1 MKGIDLAQWNPVTN
15 YALVASAVDFAVL
28 KIINKQNNEEKAFA
42 THLYGCQTANIPLF
56 GVYNY
61 SYATST
67 AKAVT
72 DAQAV
77 INVLKKH
84 NLNTIVWMDVE
95 EELIA
100 KQLGKKLLDVIYA
113 YKNTIE
119 AAGYKFGVYTGLAY
133 YNAHIKP
140 YLSIPD
146 IPMWIARYPS
156 SSPMTIIQNPNEAK
170 KPIVPNMVAWQ
181 YSSKGQING
190 IKGGVDLNIAY
201 VSYDELIQFKG
212 YTEIVRPTLKLGSR
226 GDAVKALQTYLNLKG
241 YPCGVADGIFG
252 KLTRNAVIEWQKD
265 HPSCG
270 TPDGIVGKK
279 TWATLY

>member
-1 MKGIDLAQWNPVTN
+1 MKGIDIAKWNPVSN
-15 YALVASAVDFAVL
+15 YALVASQVDFAVL
-28 KIINKQNNEEKAFA
+28 KIINKQNNEDGLFA
-42 THLYGCQTANIPLF
+42 THLNGCRANNISLF

-95 EELIA
+95 EEIIA

-119 AAGYKFGVYTGLAY
+119 SAGYKFGVYTGLAY
-133 YNAHIKP
+133 YNSHIKP
-140 YLSIPD
+140 YLTIPD

-156 SSPMTIIQNPNEAK
+156 SSPMTIVQNPNEAK
-170 KPIVPNMVAWQ
+170 KPIVPNIVAWQ

-190 IKGGVDLNIAY
+190 IKGNVDLDISY
-201 VSYDELIQFKG
+201 VTYDELMEYHTSDNVNAKPI
-212 YTEIVRPTLKLGSR
+212 LKKGSR
-226 GDAVKALQTYLNLKG
+226 GEYVRSWQIYLNLHG
-241 YPCGVADGIFG
+241 YSCGVSDGIFG
-252 KLTRNAVIEWQKD
+252 SKTEKAVKAYQRD
-265 HPSCG
+265 RG
-270 TPDGIVGKK
+270 LVPDGIIGPK
-279 TWATLY
+279 TWATI

>member
-15 YALVASAVDFAVL
+15 YALVASAVDFAIL

-61 SYATST
+61 SYATSPSN
-67 AKAVT
+67 AVT

-100 KQLGKKLLDVIYA
+100 KQLGKKLMDVIYA

-119 AAGYKFGVYTGLAY
+119 AAGYKFGIYTGLAY

-156 SSPMTIIQNPNEAK
+156 SSPMTIVQNPNEAK
-170 KPIVPNMVAWQ
+170 KPIVSNLVAWQ

-190 IKGGVDLNIAY
+190 IKGNVDLNIAY
-201 VSYDELIQFKG
+201 VSYDELMQFKG
-212 YTEIVRPTLKLGSR
+212 YTEVVRPTLKMGSR
-226 GDAVKALQTYLNLKG
+226 GDAVKALQVYLNLKG

-252 KLTRNAVIEWQKD
+252 KLTKNAVIEWQKD

-279 TWATLY
+279 TWATIY